1 MFDRKRMKWT
11 QNLKITNLGSF
22 NGRLKH
28 SERKCK
34 VNQNKGNH
42 VIVNDQPLSSGP
54 SYGPV
59 SSGYNHIRFP
69 KAALVDI
76 CTEDYSTT
84 KGYNLRRNKYLTKP
98 CKPTFLDIHDD
109 TELWRSLSRYVWYE
123 CTEPRLNDIEKFC
136 NWDFLMKMFYY
147 FNIII
152 SMFCRSVELI
162 HFIHFFI
169 TIFLK
174 SMLKTKLLKN
184 NEQYTVNI
192 WKPSLCCF
200 WKIITRTMPEK
211 LIEEHTFIQI
221 NTVFI
226 K

>member
-11 QNLKITNLGSF
+11 QNLKITSF

-98 CKPTFLDIHDD
+98 CKPTFPDIHDD
-109 TELWRSLSRYVWYE
+109 TEL
-123 CTEPRLNDIEKFC
+123 
-136 NWDFLMKMFYY
+136 
-147 FNIII
+147 
-152 SMFCRSVELI
+152 
-162 HFIHFFI
+162 
-169 TIFLK
+169 
-174 SMLKTKLLKN
+174 
-184 NEQYTVNI
+184 
-192 WKPSLCCF
+192 
-200 WKIITRTMPEK
+200 
-211 LIEEHTFIQI
+211 
-221 NTVFI
+221 
-226 K
+226 